1 MIGISKS
8 HLDSKIPDVDVEF
21 NNYSVF
27 RLDRN
32 RQGGG
37 VALYVRSSLA
47 CVRRLDLE
55 TPDTEMLW
63 AEITSNHK
71 RILVGMYCRSPSQ
84 SSFQIDNFINSLE
97 DSLSVATT
105 GLNSPVIYLHILMID
120 ILTGCLTT
128 KIVNSV

>member
-1 MIGISKS
+1 MIGISGS
-8 HLDSKIPDVDVEF
+8 HLDSKIPEVNVEF
-21 NNYSVF
+21 NNCSVF
-27 RLDRN
+27 RLGRSK
-32 RQGGG
+32 QGGC

-71 RILVGMYCRSPSQ
+71 RILVGVCYRSPSQ
-84 SSFQIDNFINSLE
+84 SSIQFDHFISSLE

-105 GLNSPVIYLHILMID
+105 CLNSSVILLSFRHF
-120 ILTGCLTT
+120 
-128 KIVNSV
+128 